1 MKPMAPRKPL
11 AKTALPSILEAGGD
25 AAMRRLLAGPA
36 LIAFDFDGTLAPIVD
51 HPPNARLLPGVED
64 SLRRLTPLARVVV
77 ISGRALDDLRERA
90 PHGAYRLIGN
100 HGNEGIGADPLVAA
114 RAHAVCRQWRSELER
129 LLRQHPEDARGL
141 EIEDKAATLSVHY
154 RRAPDAAR
162 ALRVLDGFI
171 AQLEPAPRRIGG
183 KLLVNLLPPGT
194 QTKFEALRQLADE
207 LGTQRVL
214 FVGDDDTDEIVF
226 ERAPDTWL
234 TVRVEPG
241 ESSSARWSLATQDD
255 VERLIAR
262 LVELLGDAGT
272 QDGSRS
278 P

>member
-1 MKPMAPRKPL
+1 MKAMAPKPR
-11 AKTALPSILEAGGD
+11 AKVALPPILEAEGD
-25 AAMRRLLAGPA
+25 AAMRRLFAGPA
-36 LIAFDFDGTLAPIVD
+36 LIAFDFDGTLAPIVE
-51 HPPNARLLPGVED
+51 HPPRARLLPGVED

-90 PHGAYRLIGN
+90 PQGTYRLIGN
-100 HGNEGIGADPLVAA
+100 HGNEGVLADPVAAA

-129 LLRQHPEDARGL
+129 LFREHPGDAQGL
-141 EIEDKAATLSVHY
+141 EIEDKGATLSVHY
-154 RRAPDAAR
+154 RRAPDPGR
-162 ALRVLDGFI
+162 ALQVLDGFVG
-171 AQLEPAPRRIGG
+171 QLEPAPRRIGG

-226 ERAPDTWL
+226 ERAPDDWL

-241 ESSSARWSLATQDD
+241 GNSSARYSLATQDD
-255 VERLIAR
+255 VEHLIER
-262 LVELLGDAGT
+262 LVALLRDAGT
-272 QDGSRS
+272 QDAPSS